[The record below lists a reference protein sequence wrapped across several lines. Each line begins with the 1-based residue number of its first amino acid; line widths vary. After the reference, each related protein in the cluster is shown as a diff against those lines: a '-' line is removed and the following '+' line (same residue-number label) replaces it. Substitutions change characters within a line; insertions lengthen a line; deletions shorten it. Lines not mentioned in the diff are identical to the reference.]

1 MVSMIILGI
10 TGSMAS
16 GKSSLTHRIK
26 TILRLPVWD
35 ADQEVQNLY
44 GMKLVQEKILKAFP
58 LARENGRLSR
68 GLLRQIIAGNANN
81 LGVLEA
87 VLYPELA
94 KSREKFL
101 NFHQRQ
107 RSPVVI
113 LDIPL
118 LFEKNLDGL
127 CDVIIL
133 VKSPDW
139 LIQHRILKRPGMTNR
154 LMESLLSKQLP
165 QKEKLRRADFVV
177 DSGAG
182 HHHTWS
188 QFIEIMGHLGL

>member
-16 GKSSLTHRIK
+16 GKSSLTRRIK

-35 ADQEVQNLY
+35 ADQEVRLLY
-44 GMKLVQEKILKAFP
+44 EIKSVQEKILKTFP
-58 LARENGRLSR
+58 LARAKGSLSR
-68 GLLRQIIAGNANN
+68 DLLRQIVARNAGN
-81 LGVLEA
+81 LELLEA

-94 KSREKFL
+94 KSRAKFL
-101 NFHQRQ
+101 SFHQRQ
-107 RSPVVI
+107 RSSVVV

-118 LFEKNLDGL
+118 LFEKNLNGL
-127 CDVIIL
+127 CDAIIF

-139 LIQHRILKRPGMTNR
+139 LIQHRILKRPGMTTS
-154 LMESLLSKQLP
+154 LMESLLSKQLS
-165 QKEKLRRADFVV
+165 QNEKLRRADFVV

>member
-1 MVSMIILGI
+1 MIILGI

-16 GKSSLTHRIK
+16 GKSSLTRRIK
-26 TILRLPVWD
+26 ANLHLPVWD
-35 ADQEVQNLY
+35 ADQEVQTLY
-44 GMKLVQEKILKAFP
+44 GLKVVQDKILKAFP
-58 LARENGRLSR
+58 LARSNGLLSR
-68 GLLRQIIAGNANN
+68 DLLRQIIAGNAHN
-81 LGVLEA
+81 LEMLEA

-94 KSREKFL
+94 KSRAKFL
-101 NFHQRQ
+101 SFHQRQ

-118 LFEKNLDGL
+118 LFEKDFDGL
-127 CDVIIL
+127 CDAIIL

-139 LIQHRILKRPGMTNR
+139 LIQHRILKRSGMTIG

-165 QKEKLRRADFVV
+165 QNEKLKRADFVV